1 MAQQLSP
8 PPPAPGE
15 GQSHRSVLVAIGALL
30 LGMLLAALDQTIVS
44 TALPTIVSELGGL
57 DHLSWVVTA
66 YLLAATAATPLWGK
80 LGDQYGRKKLFQTAI
95 VIFLI
100 GSALCGIAQNMPQLI
115 GFRALQGL
123 GGGGLMVLSMAIV
136 GDLVTPRERG
146 KYQGLFGAVFGVTSV
161 LGPLLGGFFTEH
173 LSWRW
178 VFYINLP
185 IGVVALVVIAA
196 VLHIPVRREKHTI
209 DYLGTFLIASVAT
222 ALVLVASLGGT
233 TWAWSSPQII
243 ALAVLAVVLLVAF
256 IAVERRAVEPVLPLK
271 LFRIRTFSLVAV
283 ISFVIGFAMFGAM
296 TYLPTFLQVVHDIT
310 PTMSGVHMLPMVFGL
325 LITST
330 ASGQIVSRTGRWKV
344 FPLAGTALTA
354 VGLLLLH
361 NLDENSSTWLMSAYF
376 FVFGAGLGLV
386 MQVLVLVA
394 QNSVSYQDLGVATS
408 GATFFRSIGSA
419 FGVAIFGTIFAN
431 RLTGQLTD
439 ALAGQSLPSGV
450 DAGRLAADPR
460 AIGQL
465 PADLRPGVLG
475 AYSTSI
481 TDVFLYAVP
490 VVLLAF
496 VLAWFLREDK
506 LQGSVTAPDSR
517 PDPRLQ
523 PRRALLVRRV
533 RPRAVGAGHPG
544 GPPRDLREDH
554 RAGRLRP
561 AARGQLAA
569 PADQAARHRRTRA
582 ARRDRSRTAA
592 CDHRRGPAGRGT
604 RTGPPGG
611 PADDPHRRGGRG
623 RRPPLPGP
631 RGLPGRAPRR
641 LVGPRAPDRPGQT
654 RQRTDRRGQRID
666 QGAPALPDASPRPRG
681 PPAPR
686 RARGPPPG
694 PRRPGRPRPPAPAR
708 LTRPPGPPGGTVR
721 HIAAG
726 RVTAP
731 WRTSAPRTGYGGGT
745 PATSRYPCFVY
756 SPRASTRSWRVSSRS
771 SRTPYDLAASSTAA
785 SSSPPP
791 PVPRNPGR
799 TYTRVSSAVPGP
811 AASVSTSPAQLAALL
826 PYRPTTNCPVG
837 GTSRPAPSS
846 ASPSA
851 ISSAV
856 AGRCQ

>member
-8 PPPAPGE
+8 SPPAPGE

-100 GSALCGIAQNMPQLI
+100 GSALCGVAQNMPQLI

-209 DYLGTFLIASVAT
+209 DYLGTFLIAAVAT

-243 ALAVLAVVLLVAF
+243 GLAVLAVVLLVVF
-256 IAVERRAVEPVLPLK
+256 VAVERRAVEPVLPLK

-310 PTMSGVHMLPMVFGL
+310 PTMSGVHMLPMVIGL

-330 ASGQIVSRTGRWKV
+330 GSGQIVSRTGRWKV
-344 FPLAGTALTA
+344 FPITGTAITA

-361 NLDENSSTWLMSAYF
+361 QLDENSSTWLMSAFF

-394 QNSVSYQDLGVATS
+394 QNSVSYRDLGVATS
-408 GATFFRSIGSA
+408 GVTFFRSIGSA

-439 ALAGQSLPSGV
+439 ALAGQPLPPGV
-450 DAGRLAADPR
+450 DEGRLAADPR

-496 VLAWFLREDK
+496 VLAWFLREDR
-506 LQGSVTAPDSR
+506 LRGSVTAPDTSQTLASNPVER
-517 PDPRLQ
+517 SSYDECA
-523 PRRALLVRRV
+523 RALSVLATREGRREIYEEITARAGYDLLPAASWLLLRIKRHGTVEPARLAETAPVPLHVITDAARQVEERGLARREGLQMILTDSGAEAVVRLSQAREDSLAELLGDWWGPDRPTDLVRLVSELTAEVSGSTRE
-533 RPRAVGAGHPG
+533 RPPYPK
-544 GPPRDLREDH
+544 PPRDHEAHLRQDE
-554 RAGRLRP
+554 REA
-561 AARGQLAA
+561 
-569 PADQAARHRRTRA
+569 HRRSLDGYDDHGRSPDD
-582 ARRDRSRTAA
+582 RD
-592 CDHRRGPAGRGT
+592 DH
-604 RTGPPGG
+604 
-611 PADDPHRRGGRG
+611 G
-623 RRPPLPGP
+623 RRH
-631 RGLPGRAPRR
+631 
-641 LVGPRAPDRPGQT
+641 
-654 RQRTDRRGQRID
+654 
-666 QGAPALPDASPRPRG
+666 
-681 PPAPR
+681 PPA
-686 RARGPPPG
+686 
-694 PRRPGRPRPPAPAR
+694 
-708 LTRPPGPPGGTVR
+708 
-721 HIAAG
+721 
-726 RVTAP
+726 
-731 WRTSAPRTGYGGGT
+731 
-745 PATSRYPCFVY
+745 
-756 SPRASTRSWRVSSRS
+756 
-771 SRTPYDLAASSTAA
+771 
-785 SSSPPP
+785 
-791 PVPRNPGR
+791 
-799 TYTRVSSAVPGP
+799 
-811 AASVSTSPAQLAALL
+811 
-826 PYRPTTNCPVG
+826 
-837 GTSRPAPSS
+837 
-846 ASPSA
+846 
-851 ISSAV
+851 
-856 AGRCQ
+856 

>member
-8 PPPAPGE
+8 PSPAPGE

-136 GDLVTPRERG
+136 GDIVTPRERG

-161 LGPLLGGFFTEH
+161 LGPLLGGLFTQH

-222 ALVLVASLGGT
+222 SLVLVASLGGT
-233 TWAWSSPQII
+233 TWAWGSPQII
-243 ALAVLAVVLLVAF
+243 ALAVLAVVLLAAF
-256 IAVERRAVEPVLPLK
+256 VAVERRAVEPVLPLK

-330 ASGQIVSRTGRWKV
+330 GSGQIVSRTGRWKV
-344 FPLAGTALTA
+344 FPVVGTALTA
-354 VGLLLLH
+354 AGLLLLH
-361 NLDENSSTWLMSAYF
+361 RLDETSSTWEMSACF

-408 GATFFRSIGSA
+408 GATFFRSIGAA
-419 FGVAIFGTIFAN
+419 FGVAIFGTIFTN
-431 RLTGQLTD
+431 RLRGQLSD
-439 ALAGQSLPSGV
+439 ALAGQPLPAGV

-465 PADLRPGVLG
+465 PADLRPSVLS

-481 TDVFLYAVP
+481 TDVFLYAAP
-490 VVLLAF
+490 VVLIAF

-506 LQGSVTAPDSR
+506 LRGSVTAPDTSQTLASNPVER
-517 PDPRLQ
+517 SSYDECA
-523 PRRALLVRRV
+523 RALSVLATREGRREIYEKIT
-533 RPRAVGAGHPG
+533 A
-544 GPPRDLREDH
+544 
-554 RAGRLRP
+554 RAGYDLLP
-561 AARGQLAA
+561 AASWLLLRIK
-569 PADQAARHRRTRA
+569 RH
-582 ARRDRSRTAA
+582 
-592 CDHRRGPAGRGT
+592 GT
-604 RTGPPGG
+604 
-611 PADDPHRRGGRG
+611 
-623 RRPPLPGP
+623 
-631 RGLPGRAPRR
+631 
-641 LVGPRAPDRPGQT
+641 VE
-654 RQRTDRRGQRID
+654 
-666 QGAPALPDASPRPRG
+666 
-681 PPAPR
+681 
-686 RARGPPPG
+686 
-694 PRRPGRPRPPAPAR
+694 PAR
-708 LTRPPGPPGGTVR
+708 L
-721 HIAAG
+721 AE
-726 RVTAP
+726 TAP
-731 WRTSAPRTGYGGGT
+731 VPLRVVTDAARQVEERGLARREGLQMLLTDEGAEAVVRLSQAREDSLAELLGDWWGPERPTDLVKLVAELTAEVSG
-745 PATSRYPCFVY
+745 
-756 SPRASTRSWRVSSRS
+756 STKER
-771 SRTPYDLAASSTAA
+771 PH
-785 SSSPPP
+785 
-791 PVPRNPGR
+791 
-799 TYTRVSSAVPGP
+799 
-811 AASVSTSPAQLAALL
+811 SPAPHRDHDAWRGHEHDHPHHPQ
-826 PYRPTTNCPVG
+826 P
-837 GTSRPAPSS
+837 PA
-846 ASPSA
+846 
-851 ISSAV
+851 
-856 AGRCQ
+856 